1 MRITRNVREYT
12 AGERQ
17 FLLYKF
23 LLTHARENGVV
34 SYMQIMDYLLDCE
47 IKITDNTL

>member
-23 LLTHARENGVV
+23 LLTHASKNGV
-34 SYMQIMDYLLDCE
+34 I
-47 IKITDNTL
+47 DNAAKVYKK